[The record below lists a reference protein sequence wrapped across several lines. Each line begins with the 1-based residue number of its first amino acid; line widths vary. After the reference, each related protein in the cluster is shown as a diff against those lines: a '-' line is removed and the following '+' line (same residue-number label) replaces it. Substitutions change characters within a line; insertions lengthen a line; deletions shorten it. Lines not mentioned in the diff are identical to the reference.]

1 MLSFYVLLPSHNDF
15 NLHMNESKKSG
26 KIFAALLVG
35 AVLIARI
42 LAAQYN
48 RGKDWWPSLD
58 LPNTSRSQIS
68 EAWKGV
74 QQGLARLK
82 GKVSVVVGNGE
93 NVQICLDPWVPSIR
107 GGVPQLFI

>member
-1 MLSFYVLLPSHNDF
+1 
-15 NLHMNESKKSG
+15 MNESKKSG

-58 LPNTSRSQIS
+58 LRNTSRSQIS